1 MSKPRSPFA
10 KRSPRHL
17 VIATAR
23 ISRAAKA
30 RRRGVTWVVALAA
43 VIGLATLGVNAAS
56 ADVPIPSIAGTVSSA
71 SGTPLA
77 GIQVDVFRA
86 IGPGGEAFLTTD
98 SSGNFSTTG
107 LSAGLYS
114 VSFYDPTSQYA
125 SQEFNNVAISDG
137 ATTIQNAT
145 LVPGYTLDGQVT
157 DSTTGD
163 PVAGVTVTVLQT
175 GGGWVR
181 TAITDGSGH
190 YSLTQLQ
197 SSPVNVSAGGPP
209 TAYESFG
216 ESSVDISGTSPEL
229 DFSLTPVP
237 TGPGTIHG
245 VVYDKLTN
253 QPIDG
258 ASVSAYIFGI
268 SGYTPSTTTDVDG
281 AYSFTNVPDGQV
293 NLSVSKSSYRFS
305 SATVSISDS
314 APSKTHDFYLTTN
327 PTGTASISG
336 TVTESDGT
344 TPIPN
349 LAINVES
356 TSFDSSQSFS
366 ATTNAQGEYTV
377 TGLPAGSYS
386 VTDFNSEYVSPDYR
400 SSIVAVPTSTSAVT
414 KNFSLQR
421 YLTGTGSVHGVLTDS
436 RTGSPIA
443 GASVSLYPES
453 PDLQSQ
459 ATDIASQSATT
470 NQNGEWSITNLPDAT
485 YGVFIS
491 NTTPS
496 GSYSYPD
503 GDPGGEFPDLVISN
517 GAHVERTD
525 TLQSVVTGTASLTG
539 RVRDAATHLGI
550 SGVQI
555 ALTRSLGGFDVTPV
569 TSATGGAYTITGLP
583 AGEYYAT
590 VSAPGY
596 QSAYV
601 DVVMAAAPVSFNIS
615 LTPGPVLPAADG
627 TITGTVVDEH
637 GQAVDGADVS
647 VSIPGLSEADQP
659 SSLPFATTDSDG
671 HFELDQVP
679 LTTVSVSADYYP
691 FDDQSESYAPAV
703 QTVDL
708 SAANENSD
716 LSFALVPGSSISGT
730 VSVDGGTIPS
740 DELVNVRDAS
750 TGDPVGF
757 GQVNSQSGAYI
768 VNGLAAGNYILQFEE
783 PLDQSADAPPTSA
796 GQAYWVS
803 GTPYGSTSLSDAT
816 VITVGSGASLSG
828 HDMSLHSGG
837 EIHGTV
843 QIQTSSGPVTI
854 PSGKVVNIDIYRED
868 GSNSPALLD
877 LATGEAS
884 AYNNGQFTLW
894 GLAPGNYALKFSDP
908 YQGNTALTTQ
918 YSGGADSLT
927 GAAQITVSAGG
938 VTNIGNVV
946 MSTAVPDDSPDA
958 VNSESFSADQLDGLQ
973 DQIATDPTITAG
985 DPVTV
990 NVGADLA
997 GQWVA
1002 VWANSVALPMST
1014 WVQVAADGTV
1024 QATVPSTLSG
1034 SHRVVVEDASQQ
1046 PVGWTAVTVLPDNAP
1061 VPNTT
1066 AIPPKLPTS
1075 AGPSTSQSTTNS
1087 ATSTG
1092 SSKKTS
1098 SASSSATEQTTPAET
1113 QTLSSP
1119 TPTPTPIPEAHA
1131 SKPSQRAHAST
1142 GRLQAADN
1150 PGILWIWLTVIAL
1163 ILIAAAI
1170 AFAIRRRRA

>member
-1 MSKPRSPFA
+1 
-10 KRSPRHL
+10 
-17 VIATAR
+17 
-23 ISRAAKA
+23 
-30 RRRGVTWVVALAA
+30 VVALAA

-56 ADVPIPSIAGTVSSA
+56 ADVPGPSIEGTVSSA
-71 SGTPLA
+71 SGPLA
-77 GIQVDVFRA
+77 GVQVIIINSA
-86 IGPGGEAFLTTD
+86 GLTGGEAMATTD
-98 SSGNFSTTG
+98 SSGFYSASG
-107 LSAGLYS
+107 LTAGFYD
-114 VSFYDPTSQYA
+114 VSFDDPNSDYA
-125 SQEFNNVAISDG
+125 PQSFNNLVISDG
-137 ATTIQNAT
+137 ATATQNVT
-145 LVPGYTLDGQVT
+145 LVPDYTLDGQVT

-163 PVAGVTVTVLQT
+163 PIAGVTVRVGQS
-175 GGGWVR
+175 GGGWAQSVV
-181 TAITDGSGH
+181 TDSSGH
-190 YSLTQLQ
+190 YSFTQLY

-216 ESSVDISGTSPEL
+216 ESSVDVSGTSPEL
-229 DFSLTPVP
+229 DFALTPVPPVP

-245 VVYDKLTN
+245 VVYDKSTN
-253 QPIDG
+253 QPIAG
-258 ASVSAYIFGI
+258 ASVSAFI
-268 SGYTPSTTTDVDG
+268 SFINYSPTIMTDANG

-293 NLSVSKSSYRFS
+293 TLSVNTSSSSQPSYRFS

-436 RTGSPIA
+436 RTGRPIA

-485 YGVFIS
+485 YGVLIS

-496 GSYSYPD
+496 ASYSYLD
-503 GDPGGEFPDLVISN
+503 GDPGGEFHDLVISN

-691 FDDQSESYAPAV
+691 FDDQSESYAPAD

-708 SAANENSD
+708 SAANESSD

-828 HDMSLHSGG
+828 RDMSLHSGG

-1131 SKPSQRAHAST
+1131 SKPTQRAHAST